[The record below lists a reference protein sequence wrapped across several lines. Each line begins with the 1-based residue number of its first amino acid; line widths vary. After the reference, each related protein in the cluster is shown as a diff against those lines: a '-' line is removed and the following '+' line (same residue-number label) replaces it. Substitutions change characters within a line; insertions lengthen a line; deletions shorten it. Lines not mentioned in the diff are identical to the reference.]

1 MSLHEY
7 TVGNVIT
14 LTRRPVALRPDS
26 VYREVGLRS
35 FGRGVFHKEPV
46 QGEEI
51 GNKKV
56 FHISPGDL
64 LFSNVF
70 AWEGGVALAADSEK
84 GLIGSHRFMTYQV
97 NESVADARYLCY
109 YFASGPGLGAIRAAS
124 PGSAGRNR
132 TLGINS
138 FSAQAIRIPDKIEQR
153 RIADKLD
160 ALLGRVDDVQ
170 ELRASFCSLQDSLT
184 ESLVGRVSEEAPET
198 VQLGDVFAL
207 ERIPIAIDPEAPYR
221 VIGMKSFGKGI
232 IHYPPT
238 PGSDVSKLSYFK
250 LPVNALL
257 LSNIKA
263 WEGAISVSTEIVA
276 RDYVASNRFLS
287 YMPRDGRINSSYLR
301 HYFLSRRGLA
311 QISAAS
317 PGGADRNRTLGRKRF
332 EALEIP
338 LPPRPEQDRVA
349 RILDSFAE
357 QASKVH
363 ADPALDAL
371 RPSIL
376 NAAFRG
382 QL

>member
-1 MSLHEY
+1 M
-7 TVGNVIT
+7 
-14 LTRRPVALRPDS
+14 
-26 VYREVGLRS
+26 
-35 FGRGVFHKEPV
+35 
-46 QGEEI
+46 
-51 GNKKV
+51 
-56 FHISPGDL
+56 
-64 LFSNVF
+64 
-70 AWEGGVALAADSEK
+70 
-84 GLIGSHRFMTYQV
+84 
-97 NESVADARYLCY
+97 
-109 YFASGPGLGAIRAAS
+109 
-124 PGSAGRNR
+124 
-132 TLGINS
+132 
-138 FSAQAIRIPDKIEQR
+138 
-153 RIADKLD
+153 
-160 ALLGRVDDVQ
+160 
-170 ELRASFCSLQDSLT
+170 
-184 ESLVGRVSEEAPET
+184 
-198 VQLGDVFAL
+198 
-207 ERIPIAIDPEAPYR
+207 
-221 VIGMKSFGKGI
+221 
-232 IHYPPT
+232 
-238 PGSDVSKLSYFK
+238 
-250 LPVNALL
+250 L

>member
-26 VYREVGLRS
+26 VYREIGLRS

-250 LPVNALL
+250 LPV
-257 LSNIKA
+257 
-263 WEGAISVSTEIVA
+263 
-276 RDYVASNRFLS
+276 
-287 YMPRDGRINSSYLR
+287 
-301 HYFLSRRGLA
+301 
-311 QISAAS
+311 Q
-317 PGGADRNRTLGRKRF
+317 
-332 EALEIP
+332 
-338 LPPRPEQDRVA
+338 RVA
-349 RILDSFAE
+349 PQQHQGVGRSH
-357 QASKVH
+357 QRKY
-363 ADPALDAL
+363 
-371 RPSIL
+371 
-376 NAAFRG
+376 
-382 QL
+382 